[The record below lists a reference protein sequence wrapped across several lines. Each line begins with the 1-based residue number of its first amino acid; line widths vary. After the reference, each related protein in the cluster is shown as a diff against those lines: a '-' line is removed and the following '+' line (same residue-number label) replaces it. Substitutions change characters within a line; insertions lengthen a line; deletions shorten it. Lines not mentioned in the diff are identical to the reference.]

1 MPESISFIVFGNL
14 MSQLD
19 TYTTGIFPALMTSF
33 GWFIRAF
40 FVLYLTIIGLG
51 VMYGRFQDAT
61 REVITSMV
69 ILCVLWASMFDSQIY
84 YSWLIKPYVAMIM
97 DFGSFFLSHAQSDM
111 FPSDGLFGIFSQ
123 IDVMFAKL
131 IVAVVDLA
139 PDVSIMSDFVI
150 VLQAGYAVLLMTFVY
165 AAMYFAF
172 IVLLA
177 MGFFSIFIL
186 SVVGGPCMFFGAFK
200 QTRFVF
206 YAWVRAMLNYG
217 LLVIFVSM
225 IMAMCIY
232 GMNAAIDALA
242 ATDTVDGI
250 LTLEFAATLCW
261 GALTVGMLLKA
272 PDFAAA
278 ISGGSAGSTS
288 GIAGGISMV
297 GGAMVAGGVALGK
310 SKMSQAGGQFGK
322 DALSG
327 IANRVSGGRVGRAF
341 SDRKG
346 VNR

>member
-1 MPESISFIVFGNL
+1 MHESISFQVFSNL
-14 MSQLD
+14 MFQLD
-19 TYTTGIFPALMTSF
+19 AYTTGIFPALMTSF

-40 FVLYLTIIGLG
+40 FILYLTIIGLG

-69 ILCVLWASMFDSQIY
+69 ILCILWASMFDSQIY
-84 YSWLIKPYVAMIM
+84 YSWLIKPYIALVM
-97 DFGSFFLSHAQSDM
+97 DFGSFFLSHAQGDL
-111 FPSDGLFGIFSQ
+111 FPSNGLFGIFSQ

-131 IVAVVDLA
+131 IVTVVDLT
-139 PDVSIMSDFVI
+139 PDVGFMSDLAI
-150 VLQAGYAVLLMTFVY
+150 VLQAGFAVLIITLVY
-165 AAMYFAF
+165 STMYFAF

-232 GMNAAIDALA
+232 GMNVAIDSLA
-242 ATDTVDGI
+242 ATDVVDGI

-288 GIAGGISMV
+288 GIAGGIAAV
-297 GGAMVAGGVALGK
+297 GGAMVAGGVAMGQ
-310 SKMSQAGGQFGK
+310 SKMSKAGGQLGK
-322 DALSG
+322 DAASG
-327 IANRVSGGRVGRAF
+327 MVNRISGGRVGRAF

-346 VNR
+346 VDR